1 MSDAVNIIQQE
12 LDNIDEKLTLHA
24 YHKAV
29 LENLLKKMDVKTGA
43 LSIPKPKRKY
53 TRRVDVEQVKKRQ
66 DVRVKNARM
75 VASVVQ
81 NRGLTKSQAIKNL
94 LARGELITYKDWIHP
109 ETVILSDTSPTGI
122 GRRLHNQLFQGTVYA
137 K

>member
-29 LENLLKKMDVKTGA
+29 LENLLKRMNVKTGA
-43 LSIPKPKRKY
+43 LDLPKPKRKH
-53 TRRVDVEQVKKRQ
+53 TRRVDADQVQKRQ
-66 DVRVKNARM
+66 DVRIKNARL

-81 NRGLTKSQAIKNL
+81 GRGLTKSQAIKNL
-94 LARGELITYKDWIHP
+94 LARGELTTYEDWISP
-109 ETVILSDTSPTGI
+109 ETTILSDTSPTGI
-122 GRRLHNQLFQGTVYA
+122 GKRLHNQLFAGTVYA